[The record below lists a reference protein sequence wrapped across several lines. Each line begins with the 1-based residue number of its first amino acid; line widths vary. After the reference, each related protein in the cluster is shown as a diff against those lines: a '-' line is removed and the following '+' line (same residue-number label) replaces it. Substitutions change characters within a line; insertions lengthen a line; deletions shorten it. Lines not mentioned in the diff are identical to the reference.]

1 MRTFGMSAIGAREM
15 RMVTRIANWKT
26 GLALVAVASA
36 LALLVAVPVAS
47 AAPAA
52 SQKATPKCWLQV
64 VNDWLAHG
72 AVTNYYAIPCYTQA
86 IQNLSSYPDIK
97 QYSSAIDDI
106 HRALLAAIHEEHGG
120 PGGGL
125 GGGGGGG
132 NGSNGGGGAIGGGGG
147 GNGGSGG
154 NGGLIRR
161 IAHDIGP
168 GNAQSIPLPLLV
180 LGGLAALLL
189 LTAAGTWVLRRMQA
203 RRVTPTPAHAHA
215 SSSVRREP

>member
-1 MRTFGMSAIGAREM
+1 
-15 RMVTRIANWKT
+15 MVTRIANRKT
-26 GLALVAVASA
+26 SLALVALASA
-36 LALLVAVPVAS
+36 LALLVAVPAAS

-52 SQKATPKCWLQV
+52 SPKATPKCWLQV

-72 AVTNYYAIPCYTQA
+72 AVTNLYPIPCYTQA

-106 HRALLAAIHEEHGG
+106 HRALLAAIHEERGG
-120 PGGGL
+120 PGAGSS
-125 GGGGGGG
+125 GG
-132 NGSNGGGGAIGGGGG
+132 NGSNGGGGGSIGGGGGSSGG
-147 GNGGSGG
+147 GNGGSGSDR
-154 NGGLIRR
+154 GLISR

-189 LTAAGTWVLRRMQA
+189 LTAAGTWVMRRMQA
-203 RRVTPTPAHAHA
+203 RRVNPTPAHAHA
-215 SSSVRREP
+215 SGSVRREP

>member
-15 RMVTRIANWKT
+15 RMVTRIANRKT
-26 GLALVAVASA
+26 SLALVAVASA
-36 LALLVAVPVAS
+36 LALLVAVPAAS

-52 SQKATPKCWLQV
+52 SQKTTPKCWLQV

-72 AVTNYYAIPCYTQA
+72 AVTGYYAIPCYTQA

-106 HRALLAAIHEEHGG
+106 HRALLAAIHQEHGG
-120 PGGGL
+120 PGSGIGGGSS
-125 GGGGGGG
+125 GGGGGGA
-132 NGSNGGGGAIGGGGG
+132 GGGGGSNG
-147 GNGGSGG
+147 GNGGSGSDR
-154 NGGLIRR
+154 GLISR

-189 LTAAGTWVLRRMQA
+189 LTAAGTWVMRRMQA
-203 RRVTPTPAHAHA
+203 RRVPTPAHAHA
-215 SSSVRREP
+215 SGSVRREP

>member
-1 MRTFGMSAIGAREM
+1 MKMAMRKP
-15 RMVTRIANWKT
+15 TRKT
-26 GLALVAVASA
+26 GLALVALASA
-36 LALLVAVPVAS
+36 LALLVAVPAAS

-120 PGGGL
+120 PGAGSSGGGSSNGSS
-125 GGGGGGG
+125 GGGGG
-132 NGSNGGGGAIGGGGG
+132 AAGGGGG
-147 GNGGSGG
+147 SGQSPGG
-154 NGGLIRR
+154 NGGLVRR

-189 LTAAGTWVLRRMQA
+189 LTAAGTWVMRRMQS

>member
-1 MRTFGMSAIGAREM
+1 
-15 RMVTRIANWKT
+15 MVTRQLSRKT
-26 GLALVAVASA
+26 CLALVVLASA
-36 LALLVAVPVAS
+36 LALLVAVPAAS

-52 SQKATPKCWLQV
+52 SQKTTPKCWLQV

-86 IQNLSSYPDIK
+86 IQNLSAYPDIK

-120 PGGGL
+120 PGGGIGPGSNNGGGGGGSL
-125 GGGGGGG
+125 GVGGGGGGG
-132 NGSNGGGGAIGGGGG
+132 GGGGST
-147 GNGGSGG
+147 GNGGF
-154 NGGLIRR
+154 IRR

-189 LTAAGTWVLRRMQA
+189 LTAAATWIMRRMQA
-203 RRVTPTPAHAHA
+203 RRVTPAPAHARA